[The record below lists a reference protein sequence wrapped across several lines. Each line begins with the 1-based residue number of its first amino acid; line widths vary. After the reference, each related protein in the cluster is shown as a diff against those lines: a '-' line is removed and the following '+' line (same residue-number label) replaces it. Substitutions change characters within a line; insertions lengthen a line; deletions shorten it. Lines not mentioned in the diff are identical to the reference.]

1 LHHILK
7 GITDRSRWRN
17 NTLLDSVTRLT
28 ATFNTAWHR
37 GARALVALYWGIACI
52 ITWRRGE
59 AGAGPAGQ
67 QTLPGLASFLAS
79 YAATNVRLSRDYI
92 PSYMPSASRSLGRK
106 ELRGVLRLCWSE
118 SGAPHTLPPS
128 PELLELLLVE
138 GQPRETPEPR
148 ADQVSPL
155 VDLAREV

>member
-1 LHHILK
+1 
-7 GITDRSRWRN
+7 
-17 NTLLDSVTRLT
+17 
-28 ATFNTAWHR
+28 
-37 GARALVALYWGIACI
+37 
-52 ITWRRGE
+52 
-59 AGAGPAGQ
+59 
-67 QTLPGLASFLAS
+67 
-79 YAATNVRLSRDYI
+79 
-92 PSYMPSASRSLGRK
+92 MPSASRSLGRK

-128 PELLELLLVE
+128 PELLELLLREGEVVRVAVRTVEEVVVASRMVKVARRMVEVARVAAHLVE